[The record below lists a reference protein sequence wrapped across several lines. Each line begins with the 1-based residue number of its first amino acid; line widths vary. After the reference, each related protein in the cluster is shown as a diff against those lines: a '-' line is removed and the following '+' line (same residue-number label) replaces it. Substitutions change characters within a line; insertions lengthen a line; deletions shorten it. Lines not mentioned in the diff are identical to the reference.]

1 MKSTTHFC
9 LLILF
14 AATTLLS
21 CNQKGT
27 EKSSDP
33 GKQQIIQ
40 SDNAPVIRFKKE
52 KYHFGTIKNNEKVTA
67 IFDFENIG
75 AQPLIVQKVDVTCG
89 CTSPDWTKHPVE
101 SGGNGSIT
109 VVFHPKGITG
119 TFSKSIFV
127 KSNAENN
134 VVLLKI
140 EGDVIGK

>member
-40 SDNAPVIRFKKE
+40 SDNAPVIRFKK
-52 KYHFGTIKNNEKVTA
+52 KNTISE
-67 IFDFENIG
+67 
-75 AQPLIVQKVDVTCG
+75 PLKT
-89 CTSPDWTKHPVE
+89 TK
-101 SGGNGSIT
+101 
-109 VVFHPKGITG
+109 K
-119 TFSKSIFV
+119 
-127 KSNAENN
+127 
-134 VVLLKI
+134 
-140 EGDVIGK
+140 